1 MARNQPLHLLLLVVS
16 LFLIFQ
22 VPGEFVQ
29 AAPLHASTISLTMSN
44 PSCSEAVSSNGA
56 CSIEIGNLAASG
68 SDPSFSRI
76 EVLIDGKLRVYM
88 AGFFE
93 STAYLNPPML
103 PGGLAVKCGRP
114 NSGGSPDYGKAYLL
128 TVNAYMADGTSA
140 SDSQNVFCPAF
151 EATIYMPVV
160 HK

>member
-1 MARNQPLHLLLLVVS
+1 MPFL
-16 LFLIFQ
+16 LIFQ

-56 CSIEIGNLAASG
+56 CSIDISSLAVSG
-68 SDPSFSRI
+68 GDPSFSRV
-76 EVLIDGKLRVYM
+76 EVMINGKLRVYM

-103 PGGLAVKCGRP
+103 PGGLSVKCGRP
-114 NSGGSPDYGKAYLL
+114 NSGGLSGFGQSYLV

-140 SDSQNVFCPAF
+140 SESNTVYCPSF
-151 EATIYMPVV
+151 EADIYVPTVQ
-160 HK
+160 K

>member
-1 MARNQPLHLLLLVVS
+1 MSCFHSIGRIVARKQLLHLFVLVVS
-16 LFLIFQ
+16 LLLIFQ
-22 VPGEFVQ
+22 V
-29 AAPLHASTISLTMSN
+29 STISLTMSN

-56 CSIEIGNLAASG
+56 CSIDISSLAVSG
-68 SDPSFSRI
+68 GDPSFSRI

-103 PGGLAVKCGRP
+103 PGGLSVKCGRP
-114 NSGGSPDYGKAYLL
+114 NSGVSPDYGKSYLL